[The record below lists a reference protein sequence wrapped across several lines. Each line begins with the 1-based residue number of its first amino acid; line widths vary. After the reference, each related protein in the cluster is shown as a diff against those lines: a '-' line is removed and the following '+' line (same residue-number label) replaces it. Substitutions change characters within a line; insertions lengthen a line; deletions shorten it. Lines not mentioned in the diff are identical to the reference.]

1 MLPKSLWPSHRPNS
15 IQMTGTAT
23 DYFLQ
28 TLDTLRSGEEILLY
42 AHAVQIPSQELEL
55 AAAFLETEYDNECLG
70 YPGQAP
76 AFDTAAA
83 LWAAKTVYI
92 AAQLLLYRQDK
103 EADIPAMLPAYE
115 GVITP
120 GTILSADLCLRFLP
134 DVLQMAK
141 NIDADDVLVTILA
154 VHLQQWH
161 YSAIGHLIQTE
172 GLDFSV
178 INTNSCLQQLY
189 ADRVIARKDKRL
201 AALAEVAPM
210 VKAALGNHQT
220 YFWNEL

>member
-1 MLPKSLWPSHRPNS
+1 
-15 IQMTGTAT
+15 MTGTAT

-28 TLDTLRSGEEILLY
+28 TLDTLRNGEEILLY
-42 AHAVQIPSQELEL
+42 ANAVQIPSQELEL

-70 YPGQAP
+70 YPGQVP
-76 AFDTAAA
+76 AYDGAAA
-83 LWAAKTVYI
+83 VWAAKTVYI
-92 AAQLLLYRQDK
+92 AAQLLLYRKDK

-115 GVITP
+115 GTITQ
-120 GTILSADLCLRFLP
+120 GSILSADICLRFLP

-154 VHLQQWH
+154 AHLQQWH
-161 YSAIGHLIQTE
+161 YSAIGHLMETE

-178 INTNSCLQQLY
+178 INTNPCLQQLY
-189 ADRVIARKDKRL
+189 ADRVIDHKDKKL
-201 AALAEVAPM
+201 ATLAEMAPA
-210 VKAALGNHQT
+210 VNAALGNHQK